1 MQEAFDSLV
10 SKLKRKEEEKLQLEK
25 RKKHNEVESDDE
37 FEEADHRP
45 IPEQQIQR
53 PLARTRQQTNRK
65 PNKKTNDPIFGM
77 LKLPFIAAMVGSPK
91 SGKSFCTKHLLV
103 NLLMQ
108 GELEFGMVITG
119 TKFNGAFDFILDQNL
134 VVSGFNEPILK
145 QFLRK
150 LKMYREQNGK
160 PAKAFLI
167 LDDMVGQIPWE
178 SGLILHLLTNY
189 RHYGITVFIAT
200 QYIYK
205 INPTARTVCDYAF
218 IWAQD
223 NKRCYDAIYESFG
236 LGFEDFKTFKST
248 IDSIVEEQYAC
259 LLYSKE
265 KRKVDDRYQG
275 YRAPAEIPDVRFR
288 FGKQQQS

>member
-1 MQEAFDSLV
+1 MDLAHQFVNA
-10 SKLKRKEEEKLQLEK
+10 KLKERASQRAYENKYEDEEDDEEE
-25 RKKHNEVESDDE
+25 DDE
-37 FEEADHRP
+37 EEP
-45 IPEQQIQR
+45 QQRKPTKQV
-53 PLARTRQQTNRK
+53 ARQQTNRK
-65 PNKKTNDPIFGM
+65 TNKKTNDPIFGM

-150 LKMYREQNGK
+150 LKMYREQKGK

-223 NKRCYDAIYESFG
+223 NKRCYEAIYDSFG
-236 LGFEDFKTFKST
+236 LGFEDFKKFKST
-248 IDSIVEEQYAC
+248 IDSIVEEPYAC
-259 LLYSKE
+259 LLYTKE
-265 KRKVDDRYQG
+265 KRKVEERYQA
-275 YRAPAEIPDVRFR
+275 YKAPAEIPDVRFR
-288 FGKQQQS
+288 FGKQQQQS